1 MICPWVSIRVET
13 QRAYGLLDAGR
24 VIHKNRAKPIEEH
37 AMSNANKV
45 ALVTGGGRGIGLG
58 TAKCLAADGCDVV
71 ISDIHPD
78 EDVAE
83 ALDQVRQ
90 LGAEVLYCRSDVAD
104 PQARLT
110 MLAQIREHFGRLNV
124 LVNNAGVAPKV
135 RADVLEATEESFERL
150 IRINLQGPYFLTQA
164 AANWMIRQ
172 REQDETFEGTIV
184 NVSSV
189 STTMASVNR
198 GDYCISKAAVSMATL
213 LWAARLGEFGIPVY
227 EIRPG
232 IIKTP
237 MTAPVQ
243 EKWDQAIADGVMV
256 QSRWGLP
263 EDVGKAVA
271 MLVRGE
277 LAYSTGQVIM
287 VDGGLALP
295 RL

>member
-1 MICPWVSIRVET
+1 
-13 QRAYGLLDAGR
+13 
-24 VIHKNRAKPIEEH
+24 
-37 AMSNANKV
+37 MSDKKKL
-45 ALVTGGGRGIGLG
+45 ALITGAGRGIGLG
-58 TAKCLAADGCDVV
+58 TAKCLAEGGCDIVV
-71 ISDIHPD
+71 CDVHD
-78 EDVAE
+78 EETAAP
-83 ALDQVRQ
+83 ALEEVRG
-90 LGAEVLYCRSDVAD
+90 LGAEVLYCRSDVSD
-104 PQARLT
+104 PDARRS
-110 MLAQIREHFGRLNV
+110 MMDQIRHRFGRLNV

-135 RADVLEATEESFERL
+135 LADILEATEESFERL
-150 IRINLQGPYFLTQA
+150 MRINLQGPYFLTQA
-164 AANWMIRQ
+164 AANWMIQQ
-172 REQDETFEGTIV
+172 RRDDPAFEACIV

-189 STTMASVNR
+189 SSTMASTNR
-198 GDYCISKAAVSMATL
+198 GDYCISKAAVSMATQ

-243 EKWDQAIADGVMV
+243 DKWDKAITGGIMV

-271 MLVRGE
+271 MLVRGD

-287 VDGGLALP
+287 VDGGLAMQ